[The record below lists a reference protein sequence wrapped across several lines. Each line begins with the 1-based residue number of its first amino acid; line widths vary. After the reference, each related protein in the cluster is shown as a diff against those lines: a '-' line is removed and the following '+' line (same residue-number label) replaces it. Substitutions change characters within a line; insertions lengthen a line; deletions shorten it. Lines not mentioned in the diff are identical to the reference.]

1 MKHNQL
7 FRTMSTLA
15 LCTVALL
22 ASACAGSNRG
32 VDVGNPLDLDEG
44 TPNVYRN
51 ADRGI
56 AITPPDGYDF
66 EVLDEATVAFRP
78 IAVQDSRVITAEFF
92 DAEPIDS
99 YLATYYDG
107 CTTEA
112 VVGFA
117 GFDAVA
123 VTGCDLSGKLLI
135 LASAS
140 TLLEMHATATASG
153 DLMRFAVTTDEPIE
167 EGEGIEHTKVTIGEI
182 TVAEMATDE
191 EESLWTRSTDI
202 PTPDDLIDEQTVGI
216 TDFQFQ
222 PISGSPIGERVPRIF
237 GNDDDE

>member
-1 MKHNQL
+1 MKRNVL
-7 FRTMSTLA
+7 NTLIICA
-15 LCTVALL
+15 VALL
-22 ASACAGSNRG
+22 ASACTGSQRG

-51 ADRGI
+51 ADRGV

-92 DAEPIDS
+92 DAEPIDA

-167 EGEGIEHTKVTIGEI
+167 EGEGIEHTKVTIGEL
-182 TVAEMATDE
+182 TVAELGTDE
-191 EESLWTRSTDI
+191 EEGDEIEPTLSTES
-202 PTPDDLIDEQTVGI
+202 PTPEGVTDEQTVGGSTGFQLRPLGGGAVSERLQRI
-216 TDFQFQ
+216 T
-222 PISGSPIGERVPRIF
+222 G
-237 GNDDDE
+237 DDDE